1 MADPWPPFDWQALP
15 TETLS
20 DGVFIRDVQLSK
32 PIAPRSGAS
41 GRRNRAACRR
51 AAGFLSGV
59 WALVVAYSLHA
70 AYRAR
75 LSLAEIRGRA
85 RTSLRPL
92 QSGSRP
98 CRGFACR
105 ADIRAARPSL
115 LGGALVGTGGY
126 RHRHRTTRGCRS
138 APRTTRVASVY
149 DRFGIQPILSTFGD
163 EKGGPLPG
171 PGSISIVALPAADCP
186 RRRGDERA
194 NEHRDEEVE

>member
-20 DGVFIRDVQLSK
+20 DGVFIRDVQLSR

-75 LSLAEIRGRA
+75 LSLAEIRGLA

-92 QSGSRP
+92 QSGGRP
-98 CRGFACR
+98 CRQGCLPGRHSRRAPFSSRWRSCRHGSSAPPSDYAGMSERTTHACR
-105 ADIRAARPSL
+105 QRLRSPRHST
-115 LGGALVGTGGY
+115 GSQHFLVTK
-126 RHRHRTTRGCRS
+126 R
-138 APRTTRVASVY
+138 RV
-149 DRFGIQPILSTFGD
+149 
-163 EKGGPLPG
+163 PLPG